1 MESDLSYL
9 LGALGGGGVLL
20 TYYGLKAVREGD
32 AAGRKRGLWMVNA
45 GVVMVLATFAIMIW
59 AGD

>member
-1 MESDLSYL
+1 MDSDLSYL

-20 TYYGLKAVREGD
+20 TYYGLRAVREGD
-32 AAGRKRGLWMVNA
+32 AGGRKRGLWMVNG

-59 AGD
+59 AGN